1 MMAAMVARELSTARG
16 PIRWLEAGEGR
27 PLVLVHAFPLSG
39 AMWRPQLERP
49 PRGWRLVAPDLR
61 GFRRPGAP
69 DPGEPPER
77 LAIDDYAADIE
88 ALVDALD
95 GGGAVIGGLSMG
107 GYVVLAML
115 RRARVR
121 PAGLIL
127 ADTRAEADSEEAR
140 ARRRRLQE
148 LVATEGAA
156 AVAREML
163 PALLGETTR
172 RERPAIAAEV
182 RALIEANPPAAIRA
196 ALAAMMDR
204 PDSTGLLGR
213 IDVPTLVVVGAEDT
227 TTPRGTAERLHRAIA
242 GSRLAVVE
250 GAGHLSN
257 LENPHAF
264 GVALE
269 AFLAGCAA

>member
-1 MMAAMVARELSTARG
+1 
-16 PIRWLEAGEGR
+16 
-27 PLVLVHAFPLSG
+27 
-39 AMWRPQLERP
+39 
-49 PRGWRLVAPDLR
+49 
-61 GFRRPGAP
+61 
-69 DPGEPPER
+69 
-77 LAIDDYAADIE
+77 
-88 ALVDALD
+88 
-95 GGGAVIGGLSMG
+95 
-107 GYVVLAML
+107 
-115 RRARVR
+115 
-121 PAGLIL
+121 
-127 ADTRAEADSEEAR
+127 SEEAR

-148 LVATEGAA
+148 LAATEGAA

-227 TTPRGTAERLHRAIA
+227 TTPRETAERLHRAIA